1 MARPGAGSYLSP
13 GFDDRGSQ
21 IAALVLRLGPT
32 RAGSRY
38 RVLEILRL
46 AGKAGL
52 FRLLSPA
59 GLALLVGLLAAPGMA
74 RAAGDEDADPD
85 ALAFGLGYFDIVKR
99 RDTAGIFNL
108 EYRSDK
114 KLWVFKPQVG
124 LFGTS
129 EGGFYAYAGIRLD
142 VYFGNRFVFTPS
154 FSPGLYYEGN
164 GRDLHFPVEF
174 RSSAEVAYRFDDYS
188 RLSLG
193 IAHLS
198 NASLGDK
205 NPGVETLTLSYS
217 VPFDKLFGK

>member
-1 MARPGAGSYLSP
+1 MAGPIRLLTVAGL
-13 GFDDRGSQ
+13 
-21 IAALVLRLGPT
+21 LVL
-32 RAGSRY
+32 
-38 RVLEILRL
+38 
-46 AGKAGL
+46 
-52 FRLLSPA
+52 
-59 GLALLVGLLAAPGMA
+59 LALAVVP
-74 RAAGDEDADPD
+74 RAAWAASDEDPDPD
-85 ALAFGLGYFDIVKR
+85 ALAFGLGYFDIIKR
-99 RDTAGIFNL
+99 RDGAAIFNL

-114 KLWVFKPQVG
+114 RLWVFKPQAG
-124 LFGTS
+124 MFATS

-164 GRDLHFPVEF
+164 GKDLGFEVEF
-174 RSSAEVAYRFDDYS
+174 RSSAEIAYRFDDYS

-205 NPGVETLTLSYS
+205 NPGVETLTLTYS